1 MTGDPPNLDPL
12 LDANA
17 AAEYLGLIG
26 VVKHPQQA
34 VRALCRKRRMKSTI
48 IAGKIMIRRS
58 WLESYI
64 QKGVRDLSAGKS
76 K

>member
-1 MTGDPPNLDPL
+1 MINAPNNPDPL
-12 LDANA
+12 LDARA
-17 AAEYLGLIG
+17 ASTYLGLAS
-26 VVKHPQQA
+26 VVRHPEQA